1 MRTPE
6 RIWLWLLVLAAM
18 GGPVYAQVGLADL
31 PPGKWWIN
39 RRVIQQLELT
49 REQQQKIE
57 SIWMEDRK
65 ELIDLKAELDKSQ
78 LDLAELIRREVVDEA
93 AALAA
98 FDRVQGARMTLER
111 KTFLMRIRIKNVLT
125 AQQQRRLEELS
136 EMLRRN
142 RNVPP
147 AGARP
152 GAGRNQPPAG
162 APPPPEPF

>member
-6 RIWLWLLVLAAM
+6 RICGMWLLALAAV
-18 GGPVYAQVGLADL
+18 GSLCYAQVGLADL
-31 PPGKWWIN
+31 PPGKWWTN

-78 LDLAELIRREVVDEA
+78 LDLAELIRREVVDEG

-98 FDRVQGARMTLER
+98 FDRVQGTRMTLER

-136 EMLRRN
+136 ELLRRN

-147 AGARP
+147 AAARP
-152 GAGRNQPPAG
+152 G
-162 APPPPEPF
+162 APPPPAPF

>member
-6 RIWLWLLVLAAM
+6 RIWLWLLVLAGA

-31 PPGKWWIN
+31 PPGKWWTN

-49 REQQQKIE
+49 REQQQRIE

-78 LDLAELIRREVVDEA
+78 LDLAEMIGREVVDEA

-136 EMLRRN
+136 EVLRRN

-147 AGARP
+147 AAARP
-152 GAGRNQPPAG
+152 GAGRNPPPAG
-162 APPPPEPF
+162 APPPPEAF